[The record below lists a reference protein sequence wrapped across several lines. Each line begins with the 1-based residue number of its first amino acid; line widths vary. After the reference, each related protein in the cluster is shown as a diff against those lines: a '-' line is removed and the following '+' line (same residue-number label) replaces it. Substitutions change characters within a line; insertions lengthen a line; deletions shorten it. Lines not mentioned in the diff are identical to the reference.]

1 MARALEILG
10 FKVYD
15 YKDHAEFHGQEW
27 LAVYLKGKN
36 PDFASMYKDVDAVT
50 DLPPAFWYQEMSES
64 FPDAKV
70 ILTVRDSEE
79 VWLKSYTKLN
89 DMLRNLNG
97 SGFFTKLFI
106 KRWSRHYMYYT
117 LADVVDTA
125 VMGSLK
131 TESALLFRKKYREH
145 NERVQAVIPKERL
158 LVYNLKQGWEPLCK
172 FLGCEIPQEDFP
184 WVNAGQSLLLAQ
196 LARRRQEFAIKFL
209 IIVISLF
216 VILLAVCYSIYF

>member
-1 MARALEILG
+1 MARALELLG

-27 LAVYLKGKN
+27 LAIYLKGKN

-50 DLPPAFWYQEMSES
+50 DLPPAFWFQEMSES

-89 DMLRNLNG
+89 DTLRNLNG

-106 KRWSRHYMYYT
+106 KRWSRHSMYYT

-125 VMGSLK
+125 AMGSLK

-145 NERVQAVIPKERL
+145 NERV
-158 LVYNLKQGWEPLCK
+158 
-172 FLGCEIPQEDFP
+172 
-184 WVNAGQSLLLAQ
+184 
-196 LARRRQEFAIKFL
+196 
-209 IIVISLF
+209 
-216 VILLAVCYSIYF
+216 